1 MEQTGFQEKFP
12 MFDRSFFSSKVGHA
26 ALVSIAAMIAF
37 TIFAQMQHGAAS
49 GDMLLRPTL
58 W

>member
-1 MEQTGFQEKFP
+1 

-49 GDMLLRPTL
+49 GDMLLSANTVVEL
-58 W
+58 A